1 MLSVLRIYADENNAF
16 FYSTREGSREEPSR
30 MNAEPTPQRRIATI
44 MGTLIVLLLSLFLQR
59 AADGARQGVPQPM
72 SEATVV
78 QKDLLYVAVPG
89 RSNDIHYGGVGVLV
103 FDAKRDY
110 EFVKRI
116 PTWDYPASQDPE
128 NVKGVAASAVTGLLY
143 ISTTARLAAI
153 DLKTDKMVWE
163 QTYDG
168 HCCDRMAVAPD
179 GKVLY
184 VPALEGQY
192 WYVVDASTGKM
203 IKKLETPDIMGSH
216 NTIFSLD
223 GSRVFLTGWHTNV
236 MHIVDAKT
244 NTIVKTIK
252 FGNIVRPFTINGTA
266 DRVFANVDDLL
277 GFEVAD
283 LKTGQV
289 ISRIE
294 VPGFGWSKERI
305 KHHRCPSHGIAL
317 SPDEKELW
325 LADGVN
331 GFVHVFDAT
340 KTPPKLVKSIP
351 TRDYPYWI
359 TFGIDGKFVYPSSG
373 DVIEAATKQ
382 VVAGLKDEIGR
393 KVESEKLLEVLFA
406 GGKPIRVVDQF
417 GVGMVT
423 TSAAK

>member
-1 MLSVLRIYADENNAF
+1 
-16 FYSTREGSREEPSR
+16 
-30 MNAEPTPQRRIATI
+30 MNVEPTAKRWTATI
-44 MGTLIVLLLSLFLQR
+44 LGILLVLLLSLFLQR
-59 AADGARQGVPQPM
+59 AAGGARQGVPQSM

-143 ISTTARLAAI
+143 VSTTARLAAI

-203 IKKLETPDIMGSH
+203 IKKFDTPDIMGSH
-216 NTIFSLD
+216 NTLFSLD

-236 MHIVDAKT
+236 MHVVDAKT

-252 FGNIVRPFTINGTA
+252 FGNIVRPFTIN
-266 DRVFANVDDLL
+266 
-277 GFEVAD
+277 
-283 LKTGQV
+283 
-289 ISRIE
+289 
-294 VPGFGWSKERI
+294 
-305 KHHRCPSHGIAL
+305 
-317 SPDEKELW
+317 
-325 LADGVN
+325 
-331 GFVHVFDAT
+331 
-340 KTPPKLVKSIP
+340 
-351 TRDYPYWI
+351 
-359 TFGIDGKFVYPSSG
+359 
-373 DVIEAATKQ
+373 
-382 VVAGLKDEIGR
+382 
-393 KVESEKLLEVLFA
+393 
-406 GGKPIRVVDQF
+406 
-417 GVGMVT
+417 
-423 TSAAK
+423 